1 MTNDFFANKVVVN
14 LRKRI
19 DILFIAFCIILVII
33 YSIYISNMQQ
43 PIHDG
48 AVYLLNAKSWLEG
61 TKLYEGFR
69 PQLLSWIISGIWIL
83 TGENW
88 LLVKY
93 IQSAFTI
100 ASGIILYLV
109 IKHHKGPE
117 FAFGV
122 SGLTM
127 LNGTVFAN
135 SIQILT
141 EGLALFFLVLSL
153 YSFKRNHWFLAGIS
167 IGLTFASRYTIVIQ
181 ALAIFIMEG
190 ILVRKPIPIV
200 KTLLATA
207 LVMGIVISAI
217 YLKTNQFQTSLPGD
231 SSLTFNLST
240 YYFVNSV
247 DIWGLAVVLVPIAL
261 VSKRTY
267 SDKFNYTFIFWFIV
281 AIVFWSASPNNYQYR
296 FTLQF
301 TPAVYFLAILGAE
314 NLFYCLKSSM
324 ITPKRNQ

>member
-153 YSFKRNHWFLAGIS
+153 FFQKESLVFGRNF
-167 IGLTFASRYTIVIQ
+167 
-181 ALAIFIMEG
+181 
-190 ILVRKPIPIV
+190 
-200 KTLLATA
+200 
-207 LVMGIVISAI
+207 
-217 YLKTNQFQTSLPGD
+217 
-231 SSLTFNLST
+231 
-240 YYFVNSV
+240 
-247 DIWGLAVVLVPIAL
+247 
-261 VSKRTY
+261 
-267 SDKFNYTFIFWFIV
+267 
-281 AIVFWSASPNNYQYR
+281 YR
-296 FTLQF
+296 FNICVTIYNCNTGIGDL
-301 TPAVYFLAILGAE
+301 YNGGNLGKKANPHCKNITSDSTSHGHRNFG
-314 NLFYCLKSSM
+314 NLFKNKPVSNFFTWRLIFDFQPFYILFCKFC
-324 ITPKRNQ
+324 